1 MPFLFAEPSVGVLSP
16 RVEWWPTEPQEMGR
30 RVRAAFEAIAYLIAL
45 GVNAH
50 EEAGQRLTRLSVSGG
65 IARSDLMLEI
75 LASVLNRTLDR
86 LVSDEGSALGAAVAA
101 LAGWEQ
107 YLRQK
112 QGISESYSIM
122 DAAAQMVRFR
132 DRIVPRPEW
141 VPLYQRG
148 LRDFERRLENGIT
161 SH

>member
-1 MPFLFAEPSVGVLSP
+1 
-16 RVEWWPTEPQEMGR
+16 
-30 RVRAAFEAIAYLIAL
+30 
-45 GVNAH
+45 
-50 EEAGQRLTRLSVSGG
+50 
-65 IARSDLMLEI
+65 
-75 LASVLNRTLDR
+75 LDR